1 MKIIKGLL
9 FALVVLPA
17 SVLAADPSVPDQEF
31 YDKAA
36 ISGLFEVKAS
46 EIAVKRATN
55 PKAKSFAE
63 MMVADHSAANAKL
76 KALAAQK
83 KVVLPS
89 ALDKDHQKSLDKL
102 SKAKPGKDFD
112 ETYAD
117 LMEDGHDKAVKL
129 FEAAS
134 KNAKDA
140 DVSAFAAATLP
151 TLRQHKEVAEA
162 LDDEDF
168 SP

>member
-1 MKIIKGLL
+1 
-9 FALVVLPA
+9 
-17 SVLAADPSVPDQEF
+17 
-31 YDKAA
+31 
-36 ISGLFEVKAS
+36 
-46 EIAVKRATN
+46 
-55 PKAKSFAE
+55 

-89 ALDKDHQKSLDKL
+89 ALDKGHQKDLDKL

-117 LMEDGHDKAVKL
+117 LMEDSHDKAVKL
-129 FEAAS
+129 FEGAS
-134 KNAKDA
+134 KNATDP
-140 DVSAFAAATLP
+140 DVSAFASATLP
-151 TLRQHKEVAEA
+151 TLRQHQKMAEA
-162 LDDEDF
+162 LDDEDV

>member
-1 MKIIKGLL
+1 MKTIKGLL

-17 SVLAADPSVPDQEF
+17 CVLAADPAAPDQEF

-36 ISGLFEVKAS
+36 ISGMFEVKAS
-46 EIAVKRATN
+46 EIAVRRATG
-55 PKAKSFAE
+55 PQVKSFAE
-63 MMVADHSAANAKL
+63 MMVTDHSAANAKL

-89 ALDKDHQKSLDKL
+89 TLDKDHQKSLDKL

-112 ETYAD
+112 ETYVD

-129 FEAAS
+129 FEKAS
-134 KNAKDA
+134 KNAKDP

-151 TLRQHKEVAEA
+151 TLRQHKEVVEA
-162 LDDEDF
+162 LDDEDVA
-168 SP
+168 P

>member
-9 FALVVLPA
+9 FALVMLP
-17 SVLAADPSVPDQEF
+17 STILAADPDAADQEF

-46 EIAVKRATN
+46 EVAAKRATN

-89 ALDKDHQKSLDKL
+89 ALDKAHQNDLDKL
-102 SKAKPGKDFD
+102 NKAKPGKDFD
-112 ETYAD
+112 EAYAD

-129 FEAAS
+129 FEDAS
-134 KNAKDA
+134 KNAKDP

-151 TLRQHKEVAEA
+151 TLRQHREIAEA
-162 LDDEDF
+162 LDDEDV

>member
-1 MKIIKGLL
+1 MKTIRNLL
-9 FALVVLPA
+9 FALAMLPA
-17 SVLAADPSVPDQEF
+17 WASAAEAVADQEF

-36 ISGLFEVKAS
+36 ISGMFEVKAS
-46 EIAVKRATN
+46 EIAVKRATD
-55 PKAKSFAE
+55 PQAKSFAE

-76 KALAAQK
+76 KALAARK

-89 ALDKDHQKSLDKL
+89 ALDKDHQQDLDKL
-102 SKAKPGKDFD
+102 GKAKPGKDFD

-117 LMEDGHDKAVKL
+117 LMEDSHDKAVKL
-129 FEAAS
+129 FEEAS
-134 KNAKDA
+134 KDAKDP

-151 TLRQHKEVAEA
+151 TLRQHKELAEA
-162 LDDEDF
+162 LDDKDV